1 MAKYSPSFLRKI
13 WKFKYNFNPIL
24 QNRFVLYFFFL
35 LALVQI
41 VYFLNIWD
49 LRSVV
54 FFLIVGFLTSFFS
67 KNMVVILLIAL
78 ALTNI
83 MKYGVRPSI
92 EGMENAE
99 EEKTEEKSE
108 EEKEKTEEEKE
119 NPEDIKEI
127 NSDLKQFDNLQKEII
142 SGMKD
147 IGGLLDKAE
156 GFVEKF
162 KSYDIDSMKKK
173 GGKSQ
178 LGDSQNNESHQ
189 K

>member
-24 QNRFVLYFFFL
+24 QNRFVLYFLFL
-35 LALVQI
+35 LTLVQI

-92 EGMENAE
+92 EGMENPE
-99 EEKTEEKSE
+99 EGKENTEEGN
-108 EEKEKTEEEKE
+108 E
-119 NPEDIKEI
+119 NPEDVKEI

-162 KSYDIDSMKKK
+162 KSYDINSMKKK
-173 GGKSQ
+173 GGESQ
-178 LGDSQNNESHQ
+178 Q

>member
-24 QNRFVLYFFFL
+24 QNRFVLYFLFL

-99 EEKTEEKSE
+99 EENP
-108 EEKEKTEEEKE
+108 EEEKE
-119 NPEDIKEI
+119 NPEEENENPEEGKEKPEDVKEI

-173 GGKSQ
+173 GGESQ
-178 LGDSQNNESHQ
+178 Q